1 MSSNYLYKM
10 FKASNQ
16 AGLEDDILFVKS
28 EAHTMQTFTLFHKNH
43 DAISGMISLLKQ
55 NYSLENFTVSIPK
68 REKPSIF
75 NILCSFFGK
84 QDNAKNV
91 RNFTQGSNIEG
102 NGSFHFLTFS
112 PDELLL
118 IKKNSSAAK
127 ASLNSFLIY
136 NFHLS
141 VQAHLSEVDFDDWM
155 VPISLYHKITLQNDS
170 GNKVT
175 FVNLK
180 IKKGQK
186 PEDIDEDIK
195 NIISSNQ
202 HWRRFLVVN
211 LISLLPEKFLVKAI
225 SRNVKKFSRLGV
237 FSNIGAWE
245 VPEASKD
252 IWGFC
257 PPTAHNQLVSC
268 GVMTFNN
275 SLSFTYRTARPDIIN
290 DEKMRLVGASLKKRL
305 LDQS

>member
-1 MSSNYLYKM
+1 M
-10 FKASNQ
+10 

-28 EAHTMQTFTLFHKNH
+28 EAQTIQTFTLFHKNH

-55 NYSLENFTVSIPK
+55 NYSLKNFSVSIPK
-68 REKPSIF
+68 RERPSIF

-84 QDNAKNV
+84 QDKAKNV
-91 RNFTQGSNIEG
+91 RNFSQGSKIEG
-102 NGSFHFLTFS
+102 NGRFNFLTFS
-112 PDELLL
+112 ADELLL

-127 ASLNSFLIY
+127 ASLNSFLLY
-136 NFHLS
+136 SFHLS
-141 VQAHLSEVDFDDWM
+141 IQAHLSEEDFDDWM
-155 VPISLYHKITLQNDS
+155 VPISLYKKITMQNDS

-175 FVNLK
+175 FFNLK
-180 IKKGQK
+180 IKKGQR
-186 PEDIDEDIK
+186 PEDIDEDVK
-195 NIISSNQ
+195 KIISSNR
-202 HWRRFLVVN
+202 HWRMFLVVS

-245 VPEASKD
+245 VPEASAD

-275 SLSFTYRTARPDIIN
+275 ILSFTYRTARPDIIN
-290 DEKMRLVGASLKKRL
+290 DEKMKLIEASLKKRL
-305 LDQS
+305 LAQS